1 MVETGQ
7 WTPPDD
13 PDLHEILNSAW
24 SDARAGRHDV
34 ALAKFVWF
42 HQNALLIDQ
51 NFSAVRL
58 SFAIMYWHRLA
69 EDYPPAM
76 DALLAARD
84 QAESSFIHA
93 NFQFVDFQELAA
105 LNRELGDETR
115 TVTIFKQ
122 VSASNSEAARRV
134 YHVAERALVKQREFE
149 LCDPFLE
156 PDKRLEITLNGFK
169 VGRRFETNPSRF
181 TPRPPETAY
190 AHLMHNIATLV
201 GLLVINNREP
211 EANTVVRE
219 AQAALPDFPVMA
231 DLESALAGQLPP
243 AWF

>member
-1 MVETGQ
+1 MVDAGN
-7 WTPPDD
+7 WIPPDN
-13 PDLHEILNSAW
+13 PDLMAILTSGQN
-24 SDARAGRHDV
+24 DVRAGLHDV

-42 HQNALLIDQ
+42 HRNALLIDQ
-51 NFSAVRL
+51 AFAGVRL
-58 SFAIMYWHRLA
+58 SFALLYWHRLA
-69 EDYPPAM
+69 DEYPPAM
-76 DALLAARD
+76 KALLEARD
-84 QAESSFIHA
+84 QAESSFLNA
-93 NFQFVDFQELAA
+93 GYRFPDFQDLAA

-122 VSASNSEAARRV
+122 VLESNREAARRV

-156 PDKRLEITLNGFK
+156 PNKRLEITLKGFQ

-181 TPRPPETAY
+181 TPRSPETAY

-201 GLLVINNREP
+201 ALLVINHREP

-231 DLESALAGQLPP
+231 DLESALAGQLP
-243 AWF
+243 ADRF